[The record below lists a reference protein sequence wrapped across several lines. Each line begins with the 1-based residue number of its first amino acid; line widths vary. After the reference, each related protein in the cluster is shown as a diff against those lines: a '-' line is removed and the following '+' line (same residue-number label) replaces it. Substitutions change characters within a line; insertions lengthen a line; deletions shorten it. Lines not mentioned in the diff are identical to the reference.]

1 MPLLK
6 RPQKHQKTIGFY
18 SKSAIQGP
26 RQVYC
31 VSWSQC
37 KTGPWKP
44 TEKESLSEPRF
55 GLKGS
60 LWAPLGRP
68 LFRTFWSWICYVYWC
83 FVTWAV
89 LGVARVYRVTSPF
102 SVLFKVPFPRTHEVK
117 IHIFP
122 TVFNDFKNCAFRT
135 RWFLDIKQTPF
146 WPHFGPPRH
155 QKCYEL
161 LLFFWWFRS
170 CEKTPFLR
178 VFGNPPKSRKSKIAV
193 SHYT

>member
-1 MPLLK
+1 MPLPK

-60 LWAPLGRP
+60 LWGPLGRP

-102 SVLFKVPFPRTHEVK
+102 SVLFKVPFPWTHEVK

-161 LLFFWWFRS
+161 LLFFDDFALAKRHRFWECS
-170 CEKTPFLR
+170 GTPR
-178 VFGNPPKSRKSKIAV
+178 NHENRK
-193 SHYT
+193 